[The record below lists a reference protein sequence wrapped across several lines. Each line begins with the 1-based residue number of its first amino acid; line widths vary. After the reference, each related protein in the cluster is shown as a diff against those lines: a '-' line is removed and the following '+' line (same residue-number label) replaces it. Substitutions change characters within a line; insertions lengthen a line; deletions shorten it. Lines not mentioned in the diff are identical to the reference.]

1 MSAESRGL
9 NNEIKGVTI
18 IEAPDIVKFINGGE
32 LLLTGLYAFK
42 SCSVEEFKSYIYEFR
57 KKKISGLIV
66 KRGRLVDDAD
76 KKIELL
82 QEYARKNRIPI
93 MEVPFE
99 MSFQRILAIVMEH
112 LFDEEVMLLK
122 YFKTTHDNFT
132 ALTLGNSGS
141 ENQFQKI
148 LDMLEKLIRNPVSLY
163 NQNLTCYAS
172 SSGEEG
178 NLKLVDNLQDYDPDV
193 LTNYQYW
200 KQVGEYIQY
209 VIRVRMNVGIQMYLV
224 VTEKNA
230 SVYKNGLYCD

>member
-1 MSAESRGL
+1 MGFTVEDLLRTEEGRTMKIVCGEQGL

-122 YFKTTHDNFT
+122 YFKTTHDNF
-132 ALTLGNSGS
+132 
-141 ENQFQKI
+141 
-148 LDMLEKLIRNPVSLY
+148 
-163 NQNLTCYAS
+163 
-172 SSGEEG
+172 
-178 NLKLVDNLQDYDPDV
+178 
-193 LTNYQYW
+193 
-200 KQVGEYIQY
+200 
-209 VIRVRMNVGIQMYLV
+209 
-224 VTEKNA
+224 
-230 SVYKNGLYCD
+230 